1 MAVVTQAEEKARLSE
16 LLRRRSVRIGEVVLA
31 SGRASG
37 LYIDVKQTIFTA
49 DGFALAGRLLY
60 GLVRQTGTH
69 CIGGMATGAI
79 PLVAAVLAA
88 SLEDR
93 TYELTGFFV
102 RPSSKDHGLGKQ
114 IEGCFDPRH
123 PVAILEDV
131 VTTARSALTAV
142 EAVRA
147 ASGICRHVIAL
158 VDREEGG
165 RAALEAAGCQLLAV
179 FGKGEL
185 T

>member
-1 MAVVTQAEEKARLSE
+1 MARQAEDKEKLRE
-16 LLRRRSVRIGEVVLA
+16 LLQRRSVSVGDVVLA
-31 SGRASG
+31 SGRKSG
-37 LYIDVKQTIFTA
+37 FYIDVKQSIFTA
-49 DGFALAGRLLY
+49 EGFALAGRLLY

-69 CIGGMATGAI
+69 HVGGMATGAI
-79 PLVAAVLAA
+79 PLVAATLAA

-93 TYELTGFFV
+93 SYELAGFFV
-102 RPSSKDHGLGKQ
+102 RPSPKGHGLGKQ

-131 VTTARSALTAV
+131 VTTARSALAAV

-147 ASGICRHVIAL
+147 ASGTCRHVIAL

-165 RAALEAAGCQLLAV
+165 RAALEAARCHLLAV
-179 FGKGEL
+179 FRKSEL